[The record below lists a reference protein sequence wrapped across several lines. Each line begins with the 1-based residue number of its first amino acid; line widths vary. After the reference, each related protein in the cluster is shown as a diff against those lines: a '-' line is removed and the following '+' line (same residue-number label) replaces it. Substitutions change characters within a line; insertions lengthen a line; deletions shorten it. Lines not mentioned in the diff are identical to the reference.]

1 MSDDDE
7 FTMGRFRWVLVFAL
21 IFACSLVW
29 SLFDIAFLIFAREGT
44 ATVTKVWETSSRRSS
59 VMHVKYSFKEPDG
72 HERTGETTEHSFESV
87 PAEGEE
93 IAIQYLPRWMLDA
106 PDASRPTRSF
116 SWLTLA
122 VLLITSTGF
131 GFFLY
136 RAIYHPDGSAPR
148 KPPSRR
154 R

>member
-1 MSDDDE
+1 
-7 FTMGRFRWVLVFAL
+7 
-21 IFACSLVW
+21 
-29 SLFDIAFLIFAREGT
+29 
-44 ATVTKVWETSSRRSS
+44 
-59 VMHVKYSFKEPDG
+59 
-72 HERTGETTEHSFESV
+72 
-87 PAEGEE
+87 
-93 IAIQYLPRWMLDA
+93 MLDA

-148 KPPSRR
+148 KPPTRR